1 MTRIKAL
8 TLTEPYATLI
18 ALGKKKI
25 ETRSWGTDYRGPL
38 AIHAAKGFTRD
49 DYAHAQHLSDDHDLP
64 ELRNV
69 TNEFRD
75 PVHAAFATTRGHIVA
90 IATLASVVDLGRVE
104 IGHRFSSGDVVT
116 PLEWALGFYGRER
129 KGFLL
134 TDVRPLLHNPIAAKG
149 ALGLWDVDVP
159 TWALDETVQP
169 YDESVT
175 RITKFDADDVFVRDD
190 AKAVADDLF
199 FRAFGRKP

>member
-1 MTRIKAL
+1 MTRIKAI
-8 TLTEPYATLI
+8 TLIEPYATLI

-49 DYAHAQHLSDDHDLP
+49 DYTHARHLSEEYDLP
-64 ELRNV
+64 ELRDF

-104 IGHRFSSGDVVT
+104 TGHRFSDGDVVT
-116 PLEWALGFYGRER
+116 PLEWALGFYGRGR
-129 KGFLL
+129 RGFLL
-134 TDVRPLLHNPIAAKG
+134 AEVRSLLHNPIAAKG
-149 ALGLWDVDVP
+149 ALGLWEVDVP
-159 TWALDETVQP
+159 TWAIDETVQP
-169 YDESVT
+169 YDEPVARS
-175 RITKFDADDVFVRDD
+175 IKLDADDVFVRNESMS
-190 AKAVADDLF
+190 VADDLF

>member
-38 AIHAAKGFTRD
+38 AIHAARGFTRA
-49 DYAHAQHLSDDHDLP
+49 DYVHAQFLSENYDLP
-64 ELRNV
+64 ELRDF

-75 PVHAAFATTRGHIVA
+75 AVADAFGDTRGRIVA
-90 IATLASVVDLGRVE
+90 IVTLTSVVDLSRVNA
-104 IGHRFSSGDVVT
+104 GHRFSSGHIVT
-116 PLEWALGFYGRER
+116 PLDWALGFYGYGR

-134 TDVRPLLHNPIAAKG
+134 TDVRSLLNNPIAAKG
-149 ALGLWDVDVP
+149 MLSLWEVDVP

-169 YDESVT
+169 YDEPVIGESDPRAMT
-175 RITKFDADDVFVRDD
+175 LAMKARD
-190 AKAVADDLF
+190 VADDLF
-199 FRAFGRKP
+199 FQAFGRKP